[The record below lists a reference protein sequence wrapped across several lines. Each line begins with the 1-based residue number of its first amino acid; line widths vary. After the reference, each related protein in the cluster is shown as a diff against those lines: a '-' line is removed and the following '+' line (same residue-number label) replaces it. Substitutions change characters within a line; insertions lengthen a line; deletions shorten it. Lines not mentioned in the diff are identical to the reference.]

1 MSIKTNHFKYTK
13 NEINLI
19 NEYCQNY
26 YFIYLYKFN
35 FSITTNNN
43 QNIIDNYFNN
53 YFNNKNYNNLSNFDK
68 LTFNIIFV
76 NKLVVVLNKNKV
88 FISDCNNDYKNN
100 FLFSILLNNCDSFIK
115 NIYQYDNYNKY
126 ISTFNNPNIYI
137 NCNNT
142 SYYTRKISN
151 LKKLENY
158 LILPSDT
165 RCVFHII
172 NSFIIKMNKLN
183 IIIDEKFRGY
193 IFNYE
198 KNFWKTR
205 DCIKKEYLLLYYNKL
220 SKKITLEFVKDEDK
234 FNKHLKKNQK
244 DFIKAFIK
252 FLENNFNWD
261 FILQNVN
268 HCYYCNKDINLIDI
282 SQLHYTFNRENKE
295 LIFNVQPIIHSKSI
309 CLPENNVIIN
319 ENINKYKVINI
330 YEKLVI
336 KLVKEVIFYK
346 INYYNHNLTDLLI
359 KYNLKTPSQYKIL
372 ILSYHLEYRKDYLI
386 IFLQLRKK
394 INNYQNNL
402 FKIITNFLL

>member
-1 MSIKTNHFKYTK
+1 MSIKTNHYKYTK

-26 YFIYLYKFN
+26 YFIYFYKFN

-53 YFNNKNYNNLSNFDK
+53 YFNNNNYNNLSNFDK

-76 NKLVVVLNKNKV
+76 DKLLVVLNKNKI
-88 FISDCNNDYKNN
+88 FISYDKNDYKNN

-115 NIYQYDNYNKY
+115 KIYQYDNYNKY

-142 SYYTRKISN
+142 VYYTRKISN
-151 LKKLENY
+151 IKKLENY

-172 NSFIIKMNKLN
+172 NSFTKKMNKLN
-183 IIIDEKFRGY
+183 LIIDQGY
-193 IFNYE
+193 IFDFERNC
-198 KNFWKTR
+198 WKEL
-205 DCIKKEYLLLYYNKL
+205 DCIRKEYLLLYYNKL
-220 SKKITLEFVKDEDK
+220 SKKITLEFVKDKEK
-234 FNKHLKKNQK
+234 FYKYLKKNQK

-252 FLENNFNWD
+252 FLETTFDWD

-268 HCYYCNKDINLIDI
+268 HCYYCNKDMNLIDI
-282 SQLHYTFNRENKE
+282 SQLHYNFNHENKE
-295 LIFNVQPIIHSKSI
+295 LVFNVQPIIHNKSI

-336 KLVKEVIFYK
+336 KLVKEVIFHK

-359 KYNLKTPSQYKIL
+359 KYKIKTPSQYKIL
-372 ILSYHLEYRKDYLI
+372 ILSYQLEYRKDYLV